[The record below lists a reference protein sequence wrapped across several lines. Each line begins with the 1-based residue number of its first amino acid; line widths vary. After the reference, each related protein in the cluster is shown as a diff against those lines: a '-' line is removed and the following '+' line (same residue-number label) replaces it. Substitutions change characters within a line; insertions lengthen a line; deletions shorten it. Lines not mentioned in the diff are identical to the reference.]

1 MARITVEDCL
11 EMVENRFHLVRVAS
25 KRARQLMNGKESTID
40 WDNDKA
46 TVVALRE
53 IAEGNITE
61 EILNEQP
68 IINEGEERFDN
79 KEVEEEIGV
88 LLNENTDQVPKDLAE
103 QDSLQASEEL
113 SSQEASEETSESSAE
128 AKDSIDTNNE
138 EVKDPVNEEDSNQED
153 ADSQQTWDR
162 EKYVWEIY

>member
-25 KRARQLMNGKESTID
+25 KRARQLMNGKESTVD

-46 TVVALRE
+46 AVVALRE

-79 KEVEEEIGV
+79 KEVEDEIGV
-88 LLNENTDQVPKDLAE
+88 LLNENTDQEPKDLAE
-103 QDSLQASEEL
+103 QDSLQANEEL
-113 SSQEASEETSESSAE
+113 SSQEASEETPESSAE
-128 AKDSIDTNNE
+128 AKDSIDNNV
-138 EVKDPVNEEDSNQED
+138 EVKDLVNDEDNNQED
-153 ADSQQTWDR
+153 TDSQQT
-162 EKYVWEIY
+162 